1 MTYVVFVLVK
11 RCCFGKTKVHWKMQ
25 TEKHE
30 GFYVTYVFLVKSCCC
45 CIVFSGGTK
54 DEDELMFSFLCWQV
68 GGVFFVWFVLDQ
80 VCQERCR

>member
-1 MTYVVFVLVK
+1 
-11 RCCFGKTKVHWKMQ
+11 MQ

-30 GFYVTYVFLVKSCCC
+30 GFYVTYVVLGETLLLYC
-45 CIVFSGGTK
+45 FSGGTK
-54 DEDELMFSFLCWQV
+54 DEDELIFSFSFSFSFLCWQV